1 MNDNLASGAD
11 NLLRLALDSLDL
23 AVTLIDT
30 QGIILYYNRRAA
42 EILDRKPEYIG
53 ADAHAHHRKAAS
65 NRKLDLMLEEFGN
78 GRSEP
83 FHYRA
88 IPYGKPLLVTVS
100 PILEMGRFVGC
111 TQSVRLEEENS

>member
-1 MNDNLASGAD
+1 MNDSQTIIAD
-11 NLLRLALDSLDL
+11 NLFRLALDSLNL
-23 AVTLIDT
+23 AVTIIDP
-30 QGIILYYNRRAA
+30 QGRLLYYNRRAA
-42 EILDRKPEYIG
+42 EILDRRPEYIG

-65 NRKLDLMLEEFGN
+65 NHKLDLMLEEFGN
-78 GRSEP
+78 GRREP

-111 TQSVRLEEENS
+111 TQSVRLEEENP

>member
-1 MNDNLASGAD
+1 MNDNQAIGAD

-23 AVTLIDT
+23 AVTLVDP

-65 NRKLDLMLEEFGN
+65 NQKFDSMLEEFRG
-78 GRSEP
+78 GRREP

-88 IPYGKPLLVTVS
+88 SPYGTPLRVTIS
-100 PILEMGRFVGC
+100 PLAEMGRLVGC
-111 TQSVRLEEENS
+111 MQTVRREAE